1 METRKRSDG
10 CRIVKWR
17 SAGGR
22 GETAGLAAR
31 EGIGDLRGLLH
42 SGRSNAQGSGVCPG
56 FRPQG
61 DTAVAPPGGEGARGP
76 VRPEPRAK
84 TGVGSVQRTVI
95 VDSDSQFFSLADVS
109 VFFVYWS
116 PVRQGF
122 LK

>member
-1 METRKRSDG
+1 MSHCQVEERRRQRGDG
-10 CRIVKWR
+10 RAGC
-17 SAGGR
+17 AGGHR
-22 GETAGLAAR
+22 GPSRASPQRSIECPGLW
-31 EGIGDLRGLLH
+31 
-42 SGRSNAQGSGVCPG
+42 VCPG

-76 VRPEPRAK
+76 VRPELRAK
-84 TGVGSVQRTVI
+84 TSVGSVQRTVI
-95 VDSDSQFFSLADVS
+95 VDSDSRFFSLADVS